1 MCVYVCVFVCVRVKR
16 HHCACTEFQAVIV
29 IKRNI
34 FYTPMRAVSGA
45 AVGKVTHPQT
55 SITETSYKG
64 AELFVTNSKHYTK
77 LSPVNYLRDSRLLT
91 ALQLSENCSF
101 ICGDD

>member
-1 MCVYVCVFVCVRVKR
+1 MYR
-16 HHCACTEFQAVIV
+16 I
-29 IKRNI
+29 
-34 FYTPMRAVSGA
+34 SG
-45 AVGKVTHPQT
+45 GDSNKEKYILHTDESCIGGSCWQGHPPTDT

-91 ALQLSENCSF
+91 ALQPSENCSF
-101 ICGDD
+101 ICGDDWLISLWMTPAGDLMAL